1 MRAPGVFVR
10 ELMIR
15 SMLLAGLLIAPP
27 AAADQW
33 FAVPPEVWDRPRSA
47 GVIVEQ
53 PVIRRA
59 VDMHFAH
66 PGSRLVIHHATGQ
79 ESLMHAEELRAWLIA
94 LAVSPG
100 RVTLNGGLGSGEPLR
115 IEFKP

>member
-1 MRAPGVFVR
+1 MMAPGVFARGLV
-10 ELMIR
+10 IR
-15 SMLLAGLLIAPP
+15 SVLLAGLSIALPV
-27 AAADQW
+27 AADQW
-33 FAVPPEVWDRPRSA
+33 FAVPPDVWDRPRSA

-59 VDMHFAH
+59 VDTHFAH
-66 PGSRLVIHHATGQ
+66 PGSILVIHHPAGQ

-100 RVTLNGGLGSGEPLR
+100 RVTLNGGLGSGEPLK
-115 IEFKP
+115 IEVKP

>member
-1 MRAPGVFVR
+1 MRTQKVFAR

-15 SMLLAGLLIAPP
+15 SMLLAGLSIALP
-27 AAADQW
+27 ASADQW

-59 VDMHFAH
+59 VNTHVAH
-66 PGSRLVIHHATGQ
+66 PGSSLVIHHPAGQ

-94 LAVSPG
+94 LAVSPA
-100 RVTLNGGLGSGEPLR
+100 RVTLNGGLGSGEPLK
-115 IEFKP
+115 IEIKP

>member
-1 MRAPGVFVR
+1 MFARK
-10 ELMIR
+10 LMIR
-15 SMLLAGLLIAPP
+15 SMLLAGLLLAPP

-47 GVIVEQ
+47 AVIAGQ

-59 VDMHFAH
+59 VDMHVAD
-66 PGSRLVIHHATGQ
+66 PGSRLVIHHSAGQ

-100 RVTLNGGLGSGEPLR
+100 RVTLNGGLGSGEPLK
-115 IEFKP
+115 IEIRP